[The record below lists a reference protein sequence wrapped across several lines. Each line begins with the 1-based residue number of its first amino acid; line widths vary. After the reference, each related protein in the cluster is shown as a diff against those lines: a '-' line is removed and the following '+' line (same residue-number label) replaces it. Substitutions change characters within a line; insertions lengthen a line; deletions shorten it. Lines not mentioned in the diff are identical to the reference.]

1 MAICIVY
8 IKTSTVVE
16 GRVGWGC
23 IVKTPRGEVWEL
35 AGMVPLDEDVTTSRS
50 TLMGIVVA
58 LETLPKPATVEVHTD
73 FKYIAEG
80 YRDSLDQWA
89 SKNWNRT
96 ASKPIAHA
104 DLWQRIVQQRER
116 HRLSFFWVQLDGEH
130 RRLAALAKRGRAGEK
145 VFLRHAPP
153 TSEGATGS
161 PVRLI
166 EHDELHRN
174 LRYYLQQAAHGYE
187 TVVTVD
193 GIPVAA
199 VVPYLSP
206 APSHADSRQAELGVI
221 SDQKS
226 EGL

>member
-1 MAICIVY
+1 M
-8 IKTSTVVE
+8 
-16 GRVGWGC
+16 
-23 IVKTPRGEVWEL
+23 KTPRGEVWEL

-89 SKNWNRT
+89 SKNWNRS

-104 DLWQRIVQQRER
+104 DLWQRILQQRER

-130 RRLAALAKRGRAGEK
+130 RKLAALAKRGRAGEK

-153 TSEGATGS
+153 PNEGERGN

-166 EHDELHRN
+166 EDGELHRN
-174 LRYYLQQAAHGYE
+174 LPYYLQQAANGHE

-193 GIPVAA
+193 GIPVAV
-199 VVPYLSP
+199 VVPYVSP
-206 APSHADSRQAELGVI
+206 VPRRASGGQAEPEVI